1 MNMKNDDSTDIAI
14 CGSFKALDGNGKEHS
29 IKGIRIY
36 DEGYGVIDVFVDFI
50 APMEA
55 GSYKDAIL
63 IQQILAKLRS
73 AGYNGPDFGATDPAL
88 QERKMIVLEA
98 PEEFCAFAASKGWK
112 NLAEEFE

>member
-1 MNMKNDDSTDIAI
+1 MSNNTDIEI
-14 CGSFKALDGNGKEHS
+14 CGSFKATDSTGKEHS

-36 DEGYGVIDVFVDFI
+36 DEGYGIIDVFVDFA

-55 GSYKDAIL
+55 GTYRDKTL
-63 IQQILAKLRS
+63 VQQILSQLRKI
-73 AGYNGPDFGATDPAL
+73 GYVGPDFEATDPSL

-98 PEEFCAFAASKGWK
+98 PEEFCQFAKTKGWK

>member
-1 MNMKNDDSTDIAI
+1 MNMNTDDNTDIAI
-14 CGSFKALDGNGKEHS
+14 CGGFKALDTSGKEHS

-36 DEGYGVIDVFVDFI
+36 DEGYGVIDVFVDFL

-55 GSYKDAIL
+55 GTYKDSVL

-73 AGYNGPDFGATDPAL
+73 AGYSGPDFGATDPTL

>member
-1 MNMKNDDSTDIAI
+1 MSNNTDIEI
-14 CGSFKALDGNGKEHS
+14 CGSFKATDSTGKEHS

-36 DEGYGVIDVFVDFI
+36 DEGYGIIDVFVDFA

-55 GSYKDAIL
+55 GTFRDKTL
-63 IQQILAKLRS
+63 VQQILSQLRKI
-73 AGYNGPDFGATDPAL
+73 GYVGPDFEATDPSL

-98 PEEFCAFAASKGWK
+98 PEEFCQFAKTKGWK

>member
-1 MNMKNDDSTDIAI
+1 MSNNTDIEI
-14 CGSFKALDGNGKEHS
+14 CGSFKATDSTGKEHN

-36 DEGYGVIDVFVDFI
+36 DEGYGIIDVFVDFA

-55 GSYKDAIL
+55 GTYRDKKL
-63 IQQILAKLRS
+63 VQQILSQLRKI
-73 AGYNGPDFGATDPAL
+73 GYVGPDFEATDPSL

-98 PEEFCAFAASKGWK
+98 PEEFCQFAKTKGWK

>member
-1 MNMKNDDSTDIAI
+1 MSDNTDIDI
-14 CGSFKALDGNGKEHS
+14 CGSFKATDSKGTEHT

-36 DEGYGVIDVFVDFI
+36 DEGYGIIDVFVDFA

-55 GSYKDAIL
+55 GSYRDTTL
-63 IQQILAKLRS
+63 VQQILNQLRKV
-73 AGYNGPDFGATDPAL
+73 GYSGPDFEATDPSL

-98 PEEFCAFAASKGWK
+98 PEEFCQFAKTKGWK

>member
-1 MNMKNDDSTDIAI
+1 MSDNTDIQI
-14 CGSFKALDGNGKEHS
+14 CGTFKVNDANGKEHT

-36 DEGYGVIDVFVDFI
+36 DEGYGIIDVFVDFA

-55 GSYKDAIL
+55 GSYRDSAL
-63 IQQILAKLRS
+63 IRQIMQALHK
-73 AGYNGPDFGATDPAL
+73 AGYVGPDFGVTDPSL

-98 PEEFCAFAASKGWK
+98 PEEFCTFAKSKGWK

>member
-1 MNMKNDDSTDIAI
+1 MSNNTDIEI
-14 CGSFKALDGNGKEHS
+14 CGSFKATDSTGKEHS

-36 DEGYGVIDVFVDFI
+36 DEGYGIIDVFVDFA

-55 GSYKDAIL
+55 GTYRDKTLVQKIL
-63 IQQILAKLRS
+63 SQLRKI
-73 AGYNGPDFGATDPAL
+73 GYVGPDFEATDPSL

-98 PEEFCAFAASKGWK
+98 PEEFCQFAKTKGWK

>member
-1 MNMKNDDSTDIAI
+1 MSENTDIAI
-14 CGSFKALDGNGKEHS
+14 CGSFNAADSSGKEHN

-36 DEGYGVIDVFVDFI
+36 DEGYGIIDVFVDFA

-55 GSYKDAIL
+55 GTYRDKTL
-63 IQQILAKLRS
+63 VKQILSQLRKV
-73 AGYNGPDFGATDPAL
+73 GYVGPDFEATDPSL

-98 PEEFCAFAASKGWK
+98 PEEFCQFAKTKGWK

>member
-1 MNMKNDDSTDIAI
+1 MSNNTDIEI
-14 CGSFKALDGNGKEHS
+14 CGSFKATDATGKEHS

-36 DEGYGVIDVFVDFI
+36 DEGYGIIDVFVDFA

-55 GSYKDAIL
+55 GTYRDKTL
-63 IQQILAKLRS
+63 VQQILSQLRKI
-73 AGYNGPDFGATDPAL
+73 GYVGPDFEATDPSL

-98 PEEFCAFAASKGWK
+98 PEEFCQFAKTKGWK